1 MISPLLAPWDFHD
14 SDPYIRIRRSIA
26 VAVVVSLFAHG
37 LLLLISFPQPK
48 NGAPSETLQG
58 PLEVRLTEAAPPLP
72 AEAAPQ
78 QEASAHRK
86 PSKPRLL
93 RESPLAVIK
102 PAPSQAPLP
111 VDPPPPPNPQT
122 EPTAPTDMMAL
133 IDARRRRA
141 ENAAARENAQARSS
155 DHQPSINEI
164 AAASITRNLKTL
176 SQNRDGTSGVFQI
189 LSKGT
194 RTAAFS
200 FRGWTTDASN
210 PWRQVYE
217 VDAGPRGNVE
227 LAIVRKM
234 IELIRM
240 HYQGNFNWDSHRL
253 GRVVILSARIDDNA
267 GLETFLMREF
277 FGDSDRA
284 PFR

>member
-1 MISPLLAPWDFHD
+1 MTSPLLAPWAFHD

-26 VAVVVSLFAHG
+26 VAAVVSLLAHG
-37 LLLLISFPQPK
+37 LLLLVSFPQLK
-48 NGAPSETLQG
+48 NGAPGETLQG
-58 PLEVRLTEAAPPLP
+58 PLEVRLTEAAPLSP
-72 AEAAPQ
+72 AEATAPQ
-78 QEASAHRK
+78 QDASVNRK
-86 PSKPRLL
+86 PSKLIPR
-93 RESPLAVIK
+93 RESPPIVIK
-102 PAPSQAPLP
+102 PAPSQAPLA
-111 VDPPPPPNPQT
+111 VDPPSQPIPRAAPESPP
-122 EPTAPTDMMAL
+122 DMMAL
-133 IDARRRRA
+133 IDARRRGA
-141 ENAAARENAQARSS
+141 ENAAARENAQARAS
-155 DHQPSINEI
+155 DRQPSINEI

-210 PWRQVYE
+210 PWREVYE

-253 GRVVILSARIDDNA
+253 GRVVVLSARLDDNA
-267 GLETFLMREF
+267 GLEAFLMREF
-277 FGDSDRA
+277 FGNG
-284 PFR
+284 

>member
-1 MISPLLAPWDFHD
+1 
-14 SDPYIRIRRSIA
+14 
-26 VAVVVSLFAHG
+26 VAVVVSLLAHG

-111 VDPPPPPNPQT
+111 VDPPSPPLCWPLRGAHRPQRLR
-122 EPTAPTDMMAL
+122 TAARR
-133 IDARRRRA
+133 ARRRRA